1 MMFLQDLARHPF
13 LQHAILAAVLASIPG
28 GIVGSYIVTRR
39 STYIAGAIS
48 HCVLGGMGLS
58 RYLQQ
63 VHGLAWLTP
72 MTGAVLAAIIAA
84 GIIAAVM
91 QHGRERID
99 TVLSAIWAMG
109 MAIGIV
115 FIMATPGYS
124 EDLMSY
130 LFGNILMVGRGD
142 LLLMGLLNLIVLGLV
157 GLFYDPL
164 LATSF
169 NPQLARLRGL
179 NVSLYEIV
187 YLIITALTIVLLVRV
202 VGIVLVIAL
211 LTLPAATAGYFV
223 TRLSRMMMLA
233 TGFCLLFS
241 VGGLV
246 ISYEPEWPAG
256 ATIILLS
263 GLVYLGTATFHRLY
277 KGSRTRE
284 S

>member
-1 MMFLQDLARHPF
+1 
-13 LQHAILAAVLASIPG
+13 I
-28 GIVGSYIVTRR
+28 
-39 STYIAGAIS
+39 
-48 HCVLGGMGLS
+48 
-58 RYLQQ
+58 
-63 VHGLAWLTP
+63 
-72 MTGAVLAAIIAA
+72 
-84 GIIAAVM
+84 
-91 QHGRERID
+91 
-99 TVLSAIWAMG
+99 
-109 MAIGIV
+109 
-115 FIMATPGYS
+115 
-124 EDLMSY
+124 
-130 LFGNILMVGRGD
+130 
-142 LLLMGLLNLIVLGLV
+142 GLLNLIVLGLV

-223 TRLSRMMMLA
+223 TRLSRMMILA